1 MTLGIDL
8 GTTYSAAAY
17 VDEAGEAHVITNR
30 EGKKTTPSVFYEES
44 VGNIIVGEIAK
55 EHTYIRPDDVVN
67 VVKNYMGTKE
77 VFTTSSGTNYS
88 PEDISAYIIRKMVQD
103 AESYIGK
110 GKITDVVITIPAYFD
125 DSQRKATEDAAH
137 IAGVNMIASINEP
150 TAAMLSYAHKNEI
163 TSGNFMIYDLGG
175 GTFDVSIVKVDGEK
189 ITVLSTDGARRTGGF
204 FFDQMIVKMVVDEL
218 ITKHNLDLEEPE
230 YVEDLN
236 ELYRKAENCKMQL
249 SSAQSAI
256 ISMRVGDVKESITIT
271 REMFESKINRL
282 YRNTEAKMKNAIRNA
297 GITVDQ
303 IDAVLM
309 VGGSSRIP
317 MIEEKVRAF
326 VGKEPARDINP
337 DEAVALGAAIYADMN
352 TKNSVQ
358 RVIQDTSSHGIGFVI
373 TKEDG
378 RTKENFVLI
387 NKNTSLPASFH
398 QSVVTVDNNQ
408 QKIDLEITEGEV
420 SELAAVKLLETVEI
434 KLPPNLKKDTEVIV
448 TFEQDQYQLLH
459 VFIEIPSIQN
469 WKYEYKLQRISN
481 LSDEELVHKTG
492 IAIRNKVS

>member
-17 VDEAGEAHVITNR
+17 VDENGEAYVITNR

-44 VGNIIVGEIAK
+44 PGNIIIGETAK
-55 EHTYIRPDDVVN
+55 EHAYIRPDDVID

-77 VFTTSSGTNYS
+77 VFTTSSGTQYS
-88 PEDISAYIIRKMVQD
+88 PEDVSAYIIRKLVQD
-103 AESYIGK
+103 AESYTGK
-110 GKITDVVITIPAYFD
+110 QVTEVVITIPAYFD
-125 DSQRKATEDAAH
+125 DSQRKATEDAAR

-150 TAAMLSYAHKNEI
+150 TAAMLSYAQKNEI

-175 GTFDVSIVKVDGEK
+175 GTFDVSIVQVDGEK

-204 FFDQMIVKMVVDEL
+204 FFDEMIVKYVEDTL
-218 ITKHNLDLEEPE
+218 FDKYGLDLEKPE
-230 YVEDLN
+230 YKEDLN

-249 SSAQSAI
+249 SSAQSAM
-256 ISMRVGDVKESITIT
+256 ISMRVGDVRESITVT
-271 REMFESKINRL
+271 RELFESKITRL
-282 YRNTEAKMKNAIRNA
+282 YRNTEAKMKNAVRNA
-297 GITVDQ
+297 GITVDE

-317 MIEEKVRAF
+317 MIEEKVRAYI
-326 VGKEPARDINP
+326 GKDPARDINP

-352 TKNSVQ
+352 TKNTVQ
-358 RVIQDTSSHGIGFVI
+358 RIIQDTSSHGIGFVI

-434 KLPPNLKKDTEVIV
+434 KLPPNLEKGTEVII

-459 VFIEIPSIQN
+459 VFIEIPSIPN
-469 WKYEYKLQRISN
+469 WKREHKLQRICN
-481 LSDEELVHKTG
+481 LSEEELLHKTG
-492 IAIRNKVS
+492 IAIKNKVS